1 MNEQTKKTSSR
12 LNFFDI
18 LLMILAVL
26 IIAAAAFLFA
36 RRAQNSAD
44 ETHIQYSVLVK
55 ELPEEMVIKAEPGE
69 PVVDTIKLGTIGE
82 VVSFQIIPATYDEYN
97 QETKELVHAE
107 YDDLISV
114 SFTFE
119 ADAEKSETAYMVG
132 NMRVAVGAQVF
143 FRTPSF
149 TGYGFVTDVTEIRD

>member
-1 MNEQTKKTSSR
+1 MK
-12 LNFFDI
+12 DI
-18 LLMILAVL
+18 
-26 IIAAAAFLFA
+26 
-36 RRAQNSAD
+36 
-44 ETHIQYSVLVK
+44 
-55 ELPEEMVIKAEPGE
+55 LPEEMVIKAEPGE

-132 NMRVAVGAQVF
+132 NMRVLIDRVAPGVNRINPAALI
-143 FRTPSF
+143 TDSF
-149 TGYGFVTDVTEIRD
+149 YCLSIFEGHARYTRNIVTLLLLSVLFIGLGILKTRRSRYASI